1 MPMQVLVSLFFIA
14 VLLVLTLIVAEAAWQ
29 NRRLVFIAQDVSR
42 KVEAVTAGQ
51 PAKVA
56 VIEPKRA
63 EVDPRV
69 AAIEAA
75 RQPRPPA
82 TKPDRA
88 SVTNLGPITIE
99 ADGSLAIPP
108 FDLTFEGFDFVP
120 APPPPASPAVP
131 EGVKNDPSV

>member
-1 MPMQVLVSLFFIA
+1 MPMQLLVSMFFIA

-42 KVEAVTAGQ
+42 KVEAVTASQ

-56 VIEPKRA
+56 LLEPARP

-75 RQPRPPA
+75 RRSATTRPIE
-82 TKPDRA
+82 RA